1 MAARFVE
8 LTGDDGHPKLY
19 NVEDIISVREDMGQA
34 TLFVCGHNYYVK
46 QSYAEVKDLLIPSV
60 PMKKTRERLDTPTT
74 RRIKNEE

>member
-19 NVEDIISVREDMGQA
+19 NVEDIISVRDDMGQA
-34 TLFVCGHNYYVK
+34 ILFVSGHNYYVK
-46 QSYAEVKDLLIPSV
+46 QSYTEVKDLLMSPAPV
-60 PMKKTRERLDTPTT
+60 KKPRERLDTPTT